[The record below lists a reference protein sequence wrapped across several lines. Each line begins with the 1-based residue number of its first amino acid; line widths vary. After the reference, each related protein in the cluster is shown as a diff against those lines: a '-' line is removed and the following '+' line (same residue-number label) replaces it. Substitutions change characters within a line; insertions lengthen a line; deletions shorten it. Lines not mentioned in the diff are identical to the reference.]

1 MGRTFCCER
10 FHRRRKSQ
18 GFIVIS
24 LRKTL
29 CEDGDL
35 SNMDIGSRHVDTLDD
50 ALGLLAKC
58 VVLAPYS
65 NQKGEGHE

>member
-1 MGRTFCCER
+1 M
-10 FHRRRKSQ
+10 
-18 GFIVIS
+18 IS